1 MRIKPTGLNTFS
13 HPRPLVK
20 SMAKPVV
27 IAVVNHKGGCS
38 KTTTAVNLASSL
50 ATGNIE
56 MGIKARRVLLIDLDP
71 KGNVATTFGIDKRT
85 LGPTMNELFKGGID
99 GTQVSLNQCLLGP
112 GNLTQSMKKSWRKH
126 NPEKKRGPPKEI
138 AINNLWILPADL
150 DLSGV
155 EIDLATR
162 FGREARLKSVLVQAE
177 EHFDVIII
185 DTPASLGLL
194 TTNALTAAQ
203 WVLIPIQAEF
213 YALEGMGQLMNMI
226 KDVQK
231 AVNPDL
237 RLFGIVLTMV
247 QTRSKLC
254 ETVTEQA
261 RKYFGDR
268 VFTTQVARSI
278 SIAESPL
285 EGAPIVIA
293 KKPNKSNPASQNL
306 WEFAKEAD
314 LRIQRIQG
322 N

>member
-1 MRIKPTGLNTFS
+1 M
-13 HPRPLVK
+13 K

-50 ATGNIE
+50 ATGNVE

-268 VFTTQVARSI
+268 VFTTQIARSI

-293 KKPNKSNPASQNL
+293 KKPNKSNPASENL
-306 WEFAKEAD
+306 WDFAKEAD

>member
-1 MRIKPTGLNTFS
+1 
-13 HPRPLVK
+13 
-20 SMAKPVV
+20 MAKPVV

-50 ATGNIE
+50 ATGNVE

-71 KGNVATTFGIDKRT
+71 KGNIATTFGIDKRI

-99 GTQVSLNQCLLGP
+99 GTQVGLNQCLLGP

-261 RKYFGDR
+261 RKHFGDR
-268 VFTTQVARSI
+268 VFTTQIARSV

-306 WEFAKEAD
+306 WDFAKEAD

>member
-1 MRIKPTGLNTFS
+1 
-13 HPRPLVK
+13 
-20 SMAKPVV
+20 MAKPVV

-50 ATGNIE
+50 ATGNVE
-56 MGIKARRVLLIDLDP
+56 MGIRARRVLLIDLDP

-85 LGPTMNELFKGGID
+85 LGPTMYELFKGGID

-138 AINNLWILPADL
+138 SINNLWILPADL

-213 YALEGMGQLMNMI
+213 YALEGMGQLINMI
-226 KDVQK
+226 KEVQK

-237 RLFGIVLTMV
+237 RLFGILLTMV
-247 QTRSKLC
+247 QARSKLC

-261 RKYFGDR
+261 RKYFGDQ
-268 VFTTQVARSI
+268 VFTTQIARSI

-306 WEFAKEAD
+306 WDFAKEAD

-322 N
+322 S

>member
-1 MRIKPTGLNTFS
+1 
-13 HPRPLVK
+13 
-20 SMAKPVV
+20 MAKPVV

-50 ATGNIE
+50 ATGNVE
-56 MGIKARRVLLIDLDP
+56 MGIRARRVLLIDLDP
-71 KGNVATTFGIDKRT
+71 KGNVATTFGIDKRI

-138 AINNLWILPADL
+138 SINNLWILPADL

-213 YALEGMGQLMNMI
+213 YALEGMGQLINMI
-226 KDVQK
+226 KEVQK

-237 RLFGIVLTMV
+237 RLFGILLTMV
-247 QTRSKLC
+247 QSRSKLC

-261 RKYFGDR
+261 RKYFGDQ
-268 VFTTQVARSI
+268 VFTTQIARSI

-306 WEFAKEAD
+306 WDFAKEAD